1 MNKRYIVKRCYGGAT
16 IVMDQAQF
24 NAWVREMAATNYNQ
38 YRIVGDQESGHYWLD
53 FDNMYEITEEV
64 VD

>member
-1 MNKRYIVKRCYGGAT
+1 MNKKYTVRRCYGGAT

-24 NAWVREMAATNYNQ
+24 DAWVKEMAATNYNQ